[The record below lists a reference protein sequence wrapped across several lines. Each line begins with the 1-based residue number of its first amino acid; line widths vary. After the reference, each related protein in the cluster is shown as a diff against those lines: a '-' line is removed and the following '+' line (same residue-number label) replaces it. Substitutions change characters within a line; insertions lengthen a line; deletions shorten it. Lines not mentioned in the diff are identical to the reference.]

1 MMYINLITGKDKMSI
16 RFQMYIPD
24 ETNEKIEWLRFKE
37 KTSKNKIILKAL
49 DQYLKKV
56 MKKYPEFKQ
65 AKEE

>member
-1 MMYINLITGKDKMSI
+1 MYINLIKGKDKMSI

-24 ETNEKIEWLRFKE
+24 ETNEEIEWLRFKE

-56 MKKYPEFKQ
+56 MKKHPEFKQ

>member
-1 MMYINLITGKDKMSI
+1 MSI

-49 DQYLKKV
+49 DQYLKKI
-56 MKKYPEFKQ
+56 MRKYPEFKQ

>member
-1 MMYINLITGKDKMSI
+1 MYIS
-16 RFQMYIPD
+16 D

-56 MKKYPEFKQ
+56 MKKYPEFKEV
-65 AKEE
+65 K